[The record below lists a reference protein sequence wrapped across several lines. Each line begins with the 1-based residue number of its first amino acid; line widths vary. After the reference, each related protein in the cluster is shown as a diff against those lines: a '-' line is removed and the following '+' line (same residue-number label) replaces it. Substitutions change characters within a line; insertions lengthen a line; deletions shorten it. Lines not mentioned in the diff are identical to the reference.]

1 MANEEEFLTFEQALD
16 SLRLKEEE
24 LKRLVS
30 EGEIRAF
37 RQGETMR
44 LRRADVDNLRNELSG
59 SEVHLGEQTEEI
71 VFEDDAQ
78 VADAGMATEEIAE
91 VDTLL
96 DEDVEDVGV
105 DEVEV
110 VADEDEE
117 ADAEERAPR
126 RVVEVD
132 EGVPEGGLMRAVLIA
147 TSVLLIAALPVVV
160 SQTEGRAGDL
170 ANALVQ
176 SVGKLFD

>member
-1 MANEEEFLTFEQALD
+1 VANEEEFLTFEQALD

-96 DEDVEDVGV
+96 DEEVEDVGV

-110 VADEDEE
+110 VSDEDDDE
-117 ADAEERAPR
+117 AEERAPR

-132 EGVPEGGLMRAVLIA
+132 EGVPEGTLMRAVLIA
-147 TSVLLIAALPVVV
+147 TSVLLIAALPVVI

-176 SVGKLFD
+176 SVGKLFS